1 MAANGEGGDG
11 GGDAIETAMEK
22 TGGRG
27 SGWQR
32 EAAGVIGACIWQAR
46 NASTIEML

>member
-11 GGDAIETAMEK
+11 GGDAIETAME